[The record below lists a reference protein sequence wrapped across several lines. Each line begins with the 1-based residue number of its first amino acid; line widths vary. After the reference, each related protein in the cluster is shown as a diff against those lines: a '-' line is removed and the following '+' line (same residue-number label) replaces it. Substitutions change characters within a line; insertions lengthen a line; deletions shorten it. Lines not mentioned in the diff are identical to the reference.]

1 VKRIDTTEELRTLLA
16 EWHPAGDRIALVPT
30 MGNLHK
36 GHLGLVAL
44 AKEHAERVIVSVF
57 VNPTQFSPDE
67 DFESYPRT
75 LDKDALKLTHA
86 GADVLFTPSA
96 KVIYP
101 NGVANATAVNVPNLS
116 AELEGASRPG
126 HFSGVTSVVCRLFN
140 ICHPNVAV
148 FGQKDFQQYVI
159 LKRMVKDLHFP
170 TQLIAAPTERDTNG
184 LALSSRNSFL
194 DKDQQLNAA
203 VVYQALCAVT
213 MMLEDGNRDFAA
225 LEHSAAEQITA
236 AGLEPDYV
244 SVRDADD
251 LSIPTEGS
259 THLVVVAAAR
269 CGTVRLIDN
278 VLVELPV

>member
-1 VKRIDTTEELRTLLA
+1 VKRIDTTEELRALLA

-36 GHLGLVAL
+36 GHLGQVAL

-57 VNPTQFSPDE
+57 VNPTQFAPDE
-67 DFESYPRT
+67 DYESYPRT
-75 LDKDALKLTHA
+75 LDKDALKLARA
-86 GADVLFTPSA
+86 GADVLFAPA
-96 KVIYP
+96 AELIYP
-101 NGVANATAVNVPNLS
+101 NGIAHATAVTVPDLS
-116 AELEGASRPG
+116 AELEGVSRPG

-140 ICHPNVAV
+140 ICHPNIAV

-159 LKRMVKDLHFP
+159 LKRMVKDLHLP
-170 TQLIAAPTERDTNG
+170 VQLIAGPTERDSNG

-194 DKDQQLNAA
+194 DKDQQIKAA
-203 VVYQALCAVT
+203 VIYQALSAVVT
-213 MMLEDGNRDFAA
+213 MLEDGNRDFAA

-244 SVRDADD
+244 SVRDAED
-251 LSIPTEGS
+251 LSIPSEGS
-259 THLVVVAAAR
+259 THLVVLAAAR

-278 VLVELPV
+278 IVVELPV